1 MASFPLT
8 DLSGHEVSRWV
19 IEMLSEAEFEAR
31 LGHRLHPSESRAS
44 SQIPQKTGD
53 GSRACTDGQMG
64 NTLLNHTPDSVDFK
78 AMGMTPSN
86 VPVCLFSFESILTR
100 IF

>member
-1 MASFPLT
+1 MASSPLT

-44 SQIPQKTGD
+44 SQIP
-53 GSRACTDGQMG
+53 
-64 NTLLNHTPDSVDFK
+64 
-78 AMGMTPSN
+78 
-86 VPVCLFSFESILTR
+86 
-100 IF
+100 